1 MEYYELGTLKF
12 TPCSARPF
20 LFSCWIA
27 VSVTQLEMGIY
38 YDGRTQGEQ
47 GNKQKKNCK
56 RRVRGG
62 LKVYIDGLTKYVSHG
77 CEEM

>member
-1 MEYYELGTLKF
+1 MEYYELGTSNSP
-12 TPCSARPF
+12 PCSARPF

-38 YDGRTQGEQ
+38 QDGRTRGEKE
-47 GNKQKKNCK
+47 NKKKPQKIYIYI
-56 RRVRGG
+56 
-62 LKVYIDGLTKYVSHG
+62 YIDGLTEYVSHG